1 MQKVTMYHEGS
12 MILGYMYLELLGV
25 INSLATNIR
34 LPGVGLSSASLNLI
48 NLREIG
54 VGV

>member
-1 MQKVTMYHEGS
+1 MQKVTVFYEGS
-12 MILGYMYLELLGV
+12 TILDYMYLELLGF
-25 INSLATNIR
+25 INSLASNIR
-34 LPGVGLSSASLNLI
+34 LPAAGLSSASLNSI